1 METDLEEFSRR
12 IAQEAREVQAEVVR
26 FRLASNIAGS
36 TEATGST
43 GSIESALGRIENRL
57 TQVQAHTGILLQRMP
72 ENISLLLAELK
83 EVILERIDSLKRAS
97 TGSTRSTESDESVGS
112 KDDLHNKFLQRL
124 TPREQSLLKVCFGTG
139 LITYKEV
146 AQRLGITPT
155 SAKNIVNRIFQN
167 TDKRRFFRKTCT
179 SGIARIGVDKMLEKR
194 ILRGSQKNTSKGKKI
209 ISVIEE

>member
-12 IAQEAREVQAEVVR
+12 IAQEARKVQAEVVSI
-26 FRLASNIAGS
+26 RLASNIAGS

-43 GSIESALGRIENRL
+43 GSIESALGRIEDQL
-57 TQVQAHTGILLQRMP
+57 TQVHAHTGILLQRMP
-72 ENISLLLAELK
+72 VNISLLLAELK
-83 EVILERIDSLKRAS
+83 EVILERIDSMKRAS
-97 TGSTRSTESDESVGS
+97 TGSTRSPESVRS
-112 KDDLHNKFLQRL
+112 KDDLHNEFMKKL
-124 TPREQSLLKVCFGTG
+124 TPREQSLLRVCFGSG

-167 TDKRRFFRKTCT
+167 TDKRRFFRKTCI
-179 SGIARIGVDKMLEKR
+179 SGVARIGVDKMLEKK
-194 ILRGSQKNTSKGKKI
+194 ILRGSQKSSSKGKKI